1 MDSDARA
8 AREVQRTFPAA
19 RVSTSVD
26 ELLASKVSAVAVL
39 TPPSTHA
46 GIALAAIRAGKHVLI
61 EKPVA
66 VEPAEALAI
75 ASAAADRG
83 VIAAAGHNLRFHRM
97 IGRALQV
104 LRSGALGELIAI
116 STVWNS
122 PSEGRAA
129 WQRDRQQGG
138 GVLFDLGVHHLDLF
152 HYFTG
157 DELAEL
163 HPTTLS
169 QGADDVAASVSGHSV
184 GGVLFSAVWSKTG
197 GESHIVRLSGTRGSI
212 EFSLY
217 RANSWRFT
225 PAGSSGLAGYLHE
238 AREYMSQLPDI
249 VSAMRS
255 GGDMAESYR
264 CEWLDFASAVKNAR
278 PASCP
283 VEQVIPSIAACRRL
297 LPRSTA
303 PALPSRP
310 ELDQPRLSVILSVKE
325 RWDLVRRTVR
335 RLRAQ
340 TCREHI
346 ELVLVTVGAAV
357 QIPDAEVAG
366 FHSVRQI
373 PAPAGAS
380 VAQAN
385 AAGIRAASSP
395 IVALAEDHCFPE
407 PDWAAALIDAHARG
421 FAAVGPEI
429 ANANPGSVVSWCDYL
444 IGYGPWMSPCR
455 PACVP
460 FLPGHN
466 SSYRR
471 TLLLE
476 YGDRLEAM
484 LESETVMHFDLARR
498 GYSLYLEPA
507 ARAAHVNFAQWG
519 VWIPVQYHCGR
530 VFAGS
535 RATNWSLP
543 RKLFYG
549 FASPL
554 IPLVRAARI
563 CRELVQPGRPKQ
575 RLPKLL
581 PALLFGLAMDGLGQ
595 MIGYLAGPGESAG
608 RLADYEYDRLR
619 FVRPEDRQDLERMD
633 AAAGA

>member
-1 MDSDARA
+1 
-8 AREVQRTFPAA
+8 VQRTFPTAN
-19 RVSTSVD
+19 VFSSID
-26 ELLASKVSAVAVL
+26 ELLRTDATAVAVL

-46 GIALAAIRAGKHVLI
+46 PIALAAIQAGKHVLI
-61 EKPVA
+61 EKPVT
-66 VEPAEALAI
+66 VDPALARAI
-75 ASAAADRG
+75 ADAAAARG
-83 VIAAAGHNLRFHRM
+83 VVAAAAHNLRFHRL
-97 IGRALQV
+97 IQRAYQT

-116 STVWNS
+116 TTVWNS
-122 PSEGRAA
+122 PSAGRAP
-129 WQRDRQQGG
+129 WQRDRNQGG
-138 GVLFDLGVHHLDLF
+138 GVLFDLGIHHLDLF

-157 DELAEL
+157 GGEFAEL

-169 QGADDVAASVSGHSV
+169 ENADDLSAAVSGRSTR
-184 GGVLFSAVWSKTG
+184 GVLFSAVWSKTG
-197 GESHIVRLSGTRGSI
+197 GESHTIRLSGTRGSI

-225 PAGSSGLAGYLHE
+225 PAGSGGLAGYIHE
-238 AREYMSQLPDI
+238 AREYASQLPDI
-249 VSAMRS
+249 LTAMRT

-264 CEWLDFASAVKNAR
+264 REWLEFATAVKNRSA
-278 PASCP
+278 PSCP
-283 VEQVIPSIAACRRL
+283 IEHTIPSITACRTL
-297 LPRSTA
+297 LSVSTA
-303 PALPSRP
+303 PFSLPTPAP
-310 ELDQPRLSVILSVKE
+310 EQPRLSVILSAKQ
-325 RWDLVRRTVR
+325 RWDLVRRTVQ

-340 TCREHI
+340 TCRDRI
-346 ELVLVTVGAAV
+346 ELVLVSVGASLD
-357 QIPDAEVAG
+357 IPAAEVAG
-366 FHSVRQI
+366 FYSVHQI
-373 PAPAGAS
+373 TAPASAS

-385 AAGIRAASSP
+385 AAGIRAASSDV
-395 IVALAEDHCFPE
+395 VALAEDHCFPE
-407 PDWAAALIDAHARG
+407 PDWAAALIAAHTRG

-455 PACVP
+455 PGCVP

-471 TLLLE
+471 SVLLE
-476 YGDRLEAM
+476 YGDGLEAM
-484 LESETVMHFDLARR
+484 LESETVMHFDLAAH
-498 GYSLYLEPA
+498 GHSLYLEPA

-535 RATNWSLP
+535 RAAHWSLS

-549 FASPL
+549 LASPL

-563 CRELVQPGRPKQ
+563 CRELLQPGRPKQ

-595 MIGYLAGPGESAG
+595 MTGYVAGPGESAA